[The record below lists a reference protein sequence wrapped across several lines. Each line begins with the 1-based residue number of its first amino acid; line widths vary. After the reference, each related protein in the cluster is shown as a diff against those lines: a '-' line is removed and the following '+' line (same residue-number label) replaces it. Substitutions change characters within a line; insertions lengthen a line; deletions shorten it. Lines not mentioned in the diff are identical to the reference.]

1 LQFIPRRWRFVA
13 RRSRRAGALP
23 RVTLIDPPVTPRR
36 TAMTQRLAARL
47 SAISLAAF
55 MTFAMLGSV
64 NQLANPEPAAP
75 ATAAAA
81 AASKPAA

>member
-1 LQFIPRRWRFVA
+1 
-13 RRSRRAGALP
+13 
-23 RVTLIDPPVTPRR
+23 
-36 TAMTQRLAARL
+36 MTQRLAARL

-55 MTFAMLGSV
+55 MTFALLGSV

>member
-1 LQFIPRRWRFVA
+1 
-13 RRSRRAGALP
+13 
-23 RVTLIDPPVTPRR
+23 
-36 TAMTQRLAARL
+36 MTQRLAARL

-64 NQLANPEPAAP
+64 NQLATPEPVSP
-75 ATAAAA
+75 ATAAAATA